1 MVAVRSGVATSL
13 DVVSGLVCLQGGAEF
28 GPDCREMDAELVRR
42 ADGPVVV
49 TALAGAVGREHATA
63 GANGVR
69 HFRAL
74 GADVVAAPDAREDP
88 AAALEVLRRA
98 RLLVLPGGSP
108 SRLLEALRSTGVD
121 QVVTDLLAAGG
132 VVSGSSAGAMVLC
145 GWTVLPDRPG
155 PAVERGLGV
164 VPDVL
169 VLPHWS
175 GDGRADWRRAVEA
188 AVPPEV
194 EVLGIPEQSGVL
206 VDGSSFT
213 AVGTAAT
220 SLLRSGRRVELGA
233 TWEVAA

>member
-1 MVAVRSGVATSL
+1 VT
-13 DVVSGLVCLQGGAEF
+13 GLVCLQGGAEF
-28 GPDCREMDAELVRR
+28 GPDCREMDAELLRR
-42 ADGPVVV
+42 AGGPVVV
-49 TALAGAVGREHATA
+49 TALAGAVGREYRTA
-63 GANGVR
+63 NDNGVR

-74 GADVVAAPDAREDP
+74 GADEVVAAPDAREDP
-88 AAALEVLRRA
+88 EAALEALRRA

-108 SRLLEALRSTGVD
+108 SRLLEALRGTGVD
-121 QVVTDLLAAGG
+121 RVVTDLLADGG

-175 GDGRADWRRAVEA
+175 GGGRQDWLRAVEA
-188 AVPPEV
+188 VVPTGV
-194 EVLGIPEQSGVL
+194 EVLGVPEQSGLL
-206 VDGSSFT
+206 VEGSSFT

-220 SLLRSGRRVELGA
+220 SLLRAGGRVELGT
-233 TWEVAA
+233 TWQGAA

>member
-1 MVAVRSGVATSL
+1 MT
-13 DVVSGLVCLQGGAEF
+13 GLVCLQGGAEF
-28 GPDCREMDAELVRR
+28 GPDCREMDAELLRR

-49 TALAGAVGREHATA
+49 TALAGAVGREYATA
-63 GANGVR
+63 NGNGVR

-74 GADVVAAPDAREDP
+74 GASDVVAAPDAREDP
-88 AAALEVLRRA
+88 AGALEALRRA

-121 QVVTDLLAAGG
+121 RVVHDLLAAGG

-145 GWTVLPDRPG
+145 GWTVLPDRAG

-175 GDGRADWRRAVEA
+175 GSGRDDWLRAVEA
-188 AVPPEV
+188 AVPAQV
-194 EVLGIPEQSGVL
+194 EVLGVPEQSGVL
-206 VDGSSFT
+206 VEGRTFT
-213 AVGTAAT
+213 AVGSAPT
-220 SLLRSGRRVELGA
+220 SLLRSGGSVELGER
-233 TWEVAA
+233 WEVAA